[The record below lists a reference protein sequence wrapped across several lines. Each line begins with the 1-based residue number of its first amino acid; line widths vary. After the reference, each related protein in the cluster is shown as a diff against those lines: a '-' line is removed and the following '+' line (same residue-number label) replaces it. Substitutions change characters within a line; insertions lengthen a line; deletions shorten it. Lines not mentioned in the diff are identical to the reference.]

1 MSRYEERLDAFAEGR
16 RFARMSRPVRNR
28 ADTWCDACGSVQ
40 ARVLF
45 GVKDERSAQVS
56 FVGEHCLQEL
66 AERGVIVRRFLR
78 QSAEAA
84 YAVRRELRQAAVSRE
99 TSTGEAPRSV
109 AAERTT
115 EGAGSTQAPAA
126 FLVIA
131 APAGGSDASPIV
143 VPMSMGGAPADRALE
158 LLRAWP
164 GLTKQLLALGAGEP
178 FSQAS
183 IDGDAA
189 ANTDTPGPSAD
200 AGTAPSEAQGPGET
214 RRTRTVT
221 DRLAASIPT

>member
-1 MSRYEERLDAFAEGR
+1 MSRYEERLNAFAEGR

-45 GVKDERSAQVS
+45 GLKDERSEQVY

-66 AERGVIVRRFLR
+66 AKRGAIVRRFLR
-78 QSAEAA
+78 QRAEAT
-84 YAVRRELRQAAVSRE
+84 YAARCERRQEAVSRE
-99 TSTGEAPRSV
+99 TSAGEAPRSV

-115 EGAGSTQAPAA
+115 EGAGGTQALAA

-131 APAGGSDASPIV
+131 APEGGSDASPIV
-143 VPMSMGGAPADRALE
+143 VPMSLGGEPAERALA

-164 GLTKQLLALGAGEP
+164 GLAKQLLALSLGEP
-178 FSQAS
+178 FSQVSTEGEAAA
-183 IDGDAA
+183 DTGTPDAA
-189 ANTDTPGPSAD
+189 G
-200 AGTAPSEAQGPGET
+200 AGTVPSEAEGQRES
-214 RRTRTVT
+214 RRARRVAG
-221 DRLAASIPT
+221 RLTTSTLT

>member
-45 GVKDERSAQVS
+45 GLKDERSEQVY

-78 QSAEAA
+78 QRAEAA
-84 YAVRRELRQAAVSRE
+84 YAVRCERRQAAVSRE
-99 TSTGEAPRSV
+99 TPTGEDARSV
-109 AAERTT
+109 AAEGST
-115 EGAGSTQAPAA
+115 EGAGGTQALAA

-131 APAGGSDASPIV
+131 ASEGGSDACPIV
-143 VPMSMGGAPADRALE
+143 VPMSLGGAPAERALA

-164 GLTKQLLALGAGEP
+164 GLAKQLLALSLGEP
-178 FSQAS
+178 FSPVS
-183 IDGDAA
+183 IAVEAA
-189 ANTDTPGPSAD
+189 ADTGDPRRG
-200 AGTAPSEAQGPGET
+200 GRRHLSE
-214 RRTRTVT
+214 
-221 DRLAASIPT
+221 